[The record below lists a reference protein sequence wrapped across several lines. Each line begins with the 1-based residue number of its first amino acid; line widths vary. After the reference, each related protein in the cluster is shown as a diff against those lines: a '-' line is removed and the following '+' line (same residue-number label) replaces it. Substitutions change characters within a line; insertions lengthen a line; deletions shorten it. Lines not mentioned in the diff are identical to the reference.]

1 MGYAAE
7 YVEFEPLPEFNEE
20 EKSGTV
26 HLPYE
31 EFKPVEYS
39 ELDIKRR
46 KRKHPYEHYEEI
58 EEVVTSLLDDFILG
72 MGFEM
77 HEY

>member
-1 MGYAAE
+1 MQ
-7 YVEFEPLPEFNEE
+7 FDPLPELNDE
-20 EKSGTV
+20 EKMSIV
-26 HLPYE
+26 NLPYE